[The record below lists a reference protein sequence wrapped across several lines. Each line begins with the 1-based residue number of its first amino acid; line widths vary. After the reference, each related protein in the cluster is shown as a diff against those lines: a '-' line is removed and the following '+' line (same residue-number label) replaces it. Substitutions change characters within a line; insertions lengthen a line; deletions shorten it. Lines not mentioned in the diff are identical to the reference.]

1 MVERT
6 KVVIPDKVTYIVP
19 KDTIRNTGTVLI
31 GLDTNMDPLYVIDG
45 KAVPDLNSLNP
56 NNIASIR
63 VLKQQPAKEVYAGI
77 YGKKALNGV
86 VVIQTKDAAHKTQ
99 ASLNKQ

>member
-1 MVERT
+1 V
-6 KVVIPDKVTYIVP
+6 
-19 KDTIRNTGTVLI
+19 
-31 GLDTNMDPLYVIDG
+31 DG
-45 KAVPDLNSLNP
+45 KVVPDLNNLNP

-86 VVIQTKDAAHKTQ
+86 VVIKTKQAAQ
-99 ASLNKQ
+99 